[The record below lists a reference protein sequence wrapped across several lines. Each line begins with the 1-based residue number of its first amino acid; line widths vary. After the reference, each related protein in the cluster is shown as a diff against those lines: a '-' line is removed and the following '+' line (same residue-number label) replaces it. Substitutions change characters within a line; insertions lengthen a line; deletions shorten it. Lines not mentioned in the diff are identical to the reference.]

1 MTLTIITKENIKQF
15 NRYAYEGRSIPV
27 NKIIYRGMDLP
38 CLCNVRK

>member
-15 NRYAYEGRSIPV
+15 NRYAYEGRPIPV